1 VPATISHALSM
12 TSPNDTRYENQVSNW
27 NQTHA
32 LTLNAVG
39 SEISGGFGNAGGVT
53 FGYDGTN
60 VTAAAP
66 AGAPSPI
73 NFSAGTTS
81 SNIGSVVFSN
91 SGGVSFGLNAST
103 ITATVATNYQSQ
115 GAYLTTADLSANSS
129 KYVQNWKLSGNTSG
143 TTSSAQG
150 TDLWLAGGNGVTLSG
165 SSNTISFSVA
175 TNYQSQA
182 AYLTTAMQ
190 SNAATISNVN
200 LSAGTTSNNLSA
212 FVLSNSNN
220 FSFGLSGST
229 VTASYTVP
237 TVSGHG
243 LGVSNTGNTLGNTGT
258 QSTGTIVFAG
268 SGAITAS
275 QSTGVGISTIWYS
288 VAAQSNQSAIK
299 GFGASNTG
307 NTAGNTGISSGIDW
321 VIAGT
326 NNITVSESTAAGG
339 PNTIWLSA
347 PSPGAGVAAGISNTG
362 NTAGN
367 TGTVS
372 SGTLVFAASG
382 GITASESTAAGQST
396 LWFSVANPVAQT
408 NQTVGL
414 YALGNTT
421 QNSSTTLD
429 ARTMSFNG
437 LGAATWGYSNG
448 SIQVS
453 VPATSSI
460 VGTSGISVST
470 AGSTIS
476 VLPKPLSVWDPYP
489 YVTGQATSSH
499 APASFWFSK
508 INLDWPVAVSYA
520 NVLKSLNVSAPGMS
534 SQNSSLTNKF
544 SYSHGLTLFTRQD
557 FAGNSSNMSQ
567 WTTASFGMTGTL
579 SQSSSSASVAL
590 SWVTNS
596 TGGTTSFSTTS
607 GSNLWTN
614 FFTGMQMFRI
624 PLVTTLTPG
633 EYFIGQAHSS
643 TTATVGSNFTL
654 LSVSNF
660 HVVPQSNSFA
670 TITSSGSLVASSP
683 DGGGIGVASAVTTNN
698 TMALSVVSA
707 GTQNWWYMNFSN
719 T

>member
-1 VPATISHALSM
+1 MGLSVSHSLSAT
-12 TSPNDTRYENQVSNW
+12 TPNDPAFEIQPKHWNSN
-27 NQTHA
+27 H
-32 LTLNAVG
+32 LYTLNAVG
-39 SEISGGFGNAGGVT
+39 SEISGAFANGGGVS
-53 FGYDGTN
+53 FGLSADGFI
-60 VTAAAP
+60 TAAAP

-91 SGGVSFGLNAST
+91 SNGVSFGLNGST
-103 ITATVATNYQSQ
+103 ITGTVKTDYQSSNANYLTSQSNQNVTAANGGFAFQTLSFSNANAFSFGTSAGSAITGSYTVPTVTNSSWTVSDTATSATVGRLAF
-115 GAYLTTADLSANSS
+115 TAAN
-129 KYVQNWKLSGNTSG
+129 GITM
-143 TTSSAQG
+143 
-150 TDLWLAGGNGVTLSG
+150 TLS
-165 SSNTISFSVA
+165 
-175 TNYQSQA
+175 
-182 AYLTTAMQ
+182 
-190 SNAATISNVN
+190 
-200 LSAGTTSNNLSA
+200 TSNNG
-212 FVLSNSNN
+212 NH
-220 FSFGLSGST
+220 T
-229 VTASYTVP
+229 VFASYTVP

-243 LGVSNTGNTLGNTGT
+243 LGVSNTGNTAGNTGT
-258 QSTGTIVFAG
+258 QSTGTVVFAG

-275 QSTGVGISTIWYS
+275 QSTGAGISTIWYS

-307 NTAGNTGISSGIDW
+307 NTAGNTGISTGIDW

-326 NNITVSESTAAGG
+326 NNITVSESTVGGG

-396 LWFSVANPVAQT
+396 LWFSVAAPVAQT

-429 ARTMSFNG
+429 ARTLSFNG

-453 VPATSSI
+453 VPATSSL
-460 VGTSGISVST
+460 VGTSGLSIST

-476 VLPKPLSVWDPYP
+476 VYPKPLSAWDPYP
-489 YVTGQATSSH
+489 ILTGTGTSSH

-508 INLDWPVAVSYA
+508 MNLGWPVVVSYA

-534 SQNSSLTNKF
+534 SQNSSATNRF

-654 LSVSNF
+654 LSVSNL
-660 HVVPQSNSFA
+660 HIAPQSNTFA
-670 TITSSGSLVASSP
+670 TITSSGSLAASSP
-683 DGGGIGVASAVTTNN
+683 DGLGIGVASAVTTNN
-698 TMALSVVSA
+698 TMAISVISA

>member
-1 VPATISHALSM
+1 MGLTVSHSLSAT
-12 TSPNDTRYENQVSNW
+12 TPNDPTFEIRPEHWNSN
-27 NQTHA
+27 HIYS
-32 LTLNAVG
+32 LNAAG
-39 SEISGGFGNAGGVT
+39 SEISGAFGNGGGVS
-53 FGYDGTN
+53 FGLSADGK

-91 SGGVSFGLNAST
+91 SGGISFGLNGST
-103 ITATVATNYQSQ
+103 ITGTVATNYQSQ
-115 GAYLTTADLSANSS
+115 GAYLTTAALSQDSSKYAGTNGAITGGSITVNTSGVSVNLPAYLTTADLSANSS
-129 KYVQNWKLSGNTSG
+129 KYIQNWKLTGNTSG

-150 TDLWLAGGNGVTLSG
+150 TDFWLAGGNGVTISG
-165 SSNTISFSVA
+165 SSNTLSFSVA

-182 AYLTTAMQ
+182 AYLTTARASNDAIGLNTAQ
-190 SNAATISNVN
+190 SNVTWTVN
-200 LSAGTTSNNLSA
+200 SSGLSLDARGYAGTGTSATNASITL
-212 FVLSNSNN
+212 NSV
-220 FSFGLSGST
+220 GL
-229 VTASYTVP
+229 
-237 TVSGHG
+237 
-243 LGVSNTGNTLGNTGT
+243 
-258 QSTGTIVFAG
+258 
-268 SGAITAS
+268 AI
-275 QSTGVGISTIWYS
+275 S
-288 VAAQSNQSAIK
+288 VAAP
-299 GFGASNTG
+299 G
-307 NTAGNTGISSGIDW
+307 
-321 VIAGT
+321 
-326 NNITVSESTAAGG
+326 AGG
-339 PNTIWLSA
+339 
-347 PSPGAGVAAGISNTG
+347 GVAAGISNTG

-396 LWFSVANPVAQT
+396 LWFSVAAPVAQT

-460 VGTSGISVST
+460 VGTSGLSVST

-476 VLPKPLSVWDPYP
+476 VLPVALSAWDPYP
-489 YVTGQATSSH
+489 IISGTAVSSH
-499 APASFWFSK
+499 APASFWFSRM
-508 INLDWPVAVSYA
+508 ILDWDVAVSYA

-534 SQNSSLTNKF
+534 SQNSSATNKF
-544 SYSHGLTLFTRQD
+544 SYSHGLTLFTRQN
-557 FAGNSSNMSQ
+557 FGANSSNMSQ
-567 WTTASFGMTGTL
+567 WTTASFGMTGSL

-654 LSVSNF
+654 LSVSNL
-660 HVVPQSNSFA
+660 HVAPASNTFA
-670 TITSSGSLVASSP
+670 TITSSGSLAFSSP
-683 DGGGIGVASAVTTNN
+683 DGLGLGVASAVTTNN
-698 TMALSVVSA
+698 TMAMSVISA

-719 T
+719 I

>member
-1 VPATISHALSM
+1 M

-32 LTLNAVG
+32 LTLAAVG
-39 SEISGGFGNAGGVT
+39 SEISSAFGNAGGVS

-60 VTAAAP
+60 VTAPAP

-91 SGGVSFGLNAST
+91 SGGISFGLNGST
-103 ITATVATNYQSQ
+103 ITGTVATNYQSQ

-237 TVSGHG
+237 AVSGHG

-258 QSTGTIVFAG
+258 QSTGTVVFAA

-275 QSTGVGISTIWYS
+275 QSTGAGISTIWYS

-339 PNTIWLSA
+339 PNTIWLLA
-347 PSPGAGVAAGISNTG
+347 PSPGAGIAAVVRNTG

-367 TGTVS
+367 TGTAS
-372 SGTLVFAASG
+372 SGTIVFAGSG
-382 GITASESTAAGQST
+382 NITASQST
-396 LWFSVANPVAQT
+396 GAGISTIWFSVPADVAQT
-408 NQTVGL
+408 NQTVGF
-414 YALGNTT
+414 YALSNTT
-421 QNSSTTLD
+421 
-429 ARTMSFNG
+429 G
-437 LGAATWGYSNG
+437 
-448 SIQVS
+448 
-453 VPATSSI
+453 
-460 VGTSGISVST
+460 
-470 AGSTIS
+470 
-476 VLPKPLSVWDPYP
+476 
-489 YVTGQATSSH
+489 
-499 APASFWFSK
+499 
-508 INLDWPVAVSYA
+508 
-520 NVLKSLNVSAPGMS
+520 
-534 SQNSSLTNKF
+534 
-544 SYSHGLTLFTRQD
+544 
-557 FAGNSSNMSQ
+557 
-567 WTTASFGMTGTL
+567 
-579 SQSSSSASVAL
+579 
-590 SWVTNS
+590 
-596 TGGTTSFSTTS
+596 
-607 GSNLWTN
+607 
-614 FFTGMQMFRI
+614 
-624 PLVTTLTPG
+624 
-633 EYFIGQAHSS
+633 
-643 TTATVGSNFTL
+643 
-654 LSVSNF
+654 
-660 HVVPQSNSFA
+660 
-670 TITSSGSLVASSP
+670 
-683 DGGGIGVASAVTTNN
+683 
-698 TMALSVVSA
+698 
-707 GTQNWWYMNFSN
+707 
-719 T
+719 

>member
-1 VPATISHALSM
+1 MGITVSHASSLTNADNPLYAIKPS
-12 TSPNDTRYENQVSNW
+12 DW
-27 NQTHA
+27 NSSHIF
-32 LTLNAVG
+32 TLNAVG
-39 SEISGGFGNAGGVT
+39 SEISGAFGNGGGVS
-53 FGYDGTN
+53 FGLSADGK

-81 SNIGSVVFSN
+81 SNIGSVVFSDSN
-91 SGGVSFGLNAST
+91 GLGWGLNGSTITGSYTQSTHSHSSLFFGDSNGLNWGTNAST
-103 ITATVATNYQSQ
+103 VTGSYTQSTHAHTAWPVAFSAGTQ
-115 GAYLTTADLSANSS
+115 TA
-129 KYVQNWKLSGNTSG
+129 TSG
-143 TTSSAQG
+143 TPG
-150 TDLWLAGGNGVTLSG
+150 LANSNNFTFGMSG
-165 SSNTISFSVA
+165 SSQITASFSESTHA
-175 TNYQSQA
+175 HSA
-182 AYLTTAMQ
+182 WPLG
-190 SNAATISNVN
+190 
-200 LSAGTTSNNLSA
+200 LSAGTQTATSGTPGFA
-212 FVLSNSNN
+212 DSN
-220 FSFGLSGST
+220 GITWGMSGSSQI
-229 VTASYTVP
+229 TASY
-237 TVSGHG
+237 
-243 LGVSNTGNTLGNTGT
+243 
-258 QSTGTIVFAG
+258 
-268 SGAITAS
+268 S
-275 QSTGVGISTIWYS
+275 QSTHVHQLTMF
-288 VAAQSNQSAIK
+288 AT
-299 GFGASNTG
+299 SNT
-307 NTAGNTGISSGIDW
+307 TQSSSGT
-321 VIAGT
+321 T
-326 NNITVSESTAAGG
+326 NVSNLVFA
-339 PNTIWLSA
+339 
-347 PSPGAGVAAGISNTG
+347 GAGVASVGITGGSVVISVPAGGGAALGAGISNTG

-372 SGTLVFAASG
+372 SGTIVFAGSG

-453 VPATSSI
+453 VPATSSL
-460 VGTSGISVST
+460 VGTSGLSVST

-476 VLPKPLSVWDPYP
+476 VLPIALSAWDPYP
-489 YVTGQATSSH
+489 ILTGTATSSH
-499 APASFWFSK
+499 APASFWFSRMV
-508 INLDWPVAVSYA
+508 LDWDVAVSYA
-520 NVLKSLNVSAPGMS
+520 NVLKSLNVSAPGAS

-544 SYSHGLTLFTRQD
+544 SYSHGLTLFTRQN
-557 FAGNSSNMSQ
+557 FGANSSNMSQ
-567 WTTASFGMTGTL
+567 WTTASFGMTGSL

-643 TTATVGSNFTL
+643 TTGTVGSNFTL
-654 LSVSNF
+654 LSVSNL
-660 HVVPQSNSFA
+660 HVAPQSNTFA
-670 TITSSGSLVASSP
+670 TITSSGSLGASSP
-683 DGGGIGVASAVTTNN
+683 DGLGIGVASAVTTNN
-698 TMALSVVSA
+698 TMAMSVVSA

-719 T
+719 I